1 MLGGKRVKPL
11 SHPFMRYVVKRLAMA
26 AVVFFVALLL
36 IFTLPRLIP
45 GNPLAALVQRITV
58 QLQTDPELVKEVEK
72 ALTEQFKLNEPIHVQ
87 FIDFLSDVIRGD
99 LGLSILFYPLPVSLL
114 IATYLPWTILLVT
127 PAITLAW
134 IVGNLFGTWAA
145 LNRGKAVDRVGLTT
159 LMFLNSIP
167 PYVFGMYL
175 VLIFGVFLKV
185 LPVGGAWPPYTHPS
199 LDPEFIVGY
208 LRHYI
213 LPFFSIFLPSLGVWG
228 LSMRNIAVQEQL
240 YSSYSNPRRPK
251 KVGI

>member
-1 MLGGKRVKPL
+1 MKPL

-99 LGLSILFYPLPVSLL
+99 LGLSILLSL
-114 IATYLPWTILLVT
+114 IHI
-127 PAITLAW
+127 
-134 IVGNLFGTWAA
+134 
-145 LNRGKAVDRVGLTT
+145 
-159 LMFLNSIP
+159 
-167 PYVFGMYL
+167 
-175 VLIFGVFLKV
+175 
-185 LPVGGAWPPYTHPS
+185 
-199 LDPEFIVGY
+199 
-208 LRHYI
+208 
-213 LPFFSIFLPSLGVWG
+213 
-228 LSMRNIAVQEQL
+228 
-240 YSSYSNPRRPK
+240 
-251 KVGI
+251 